1 MYIGALAAATGST
14 PRAIRLYEAMQ
25 LLQVRRQGQYRIYD
39 QSHIEFVQLIKQAQS
54 LGVQLS
60 ELQQLRRP
68 NNQLDWP
75 ALHQL
80 LAKKYQALVQQIN
93 QQQAELQRI
102 AYYQQLIADCVAAE
116 QTAVAGC
123 GNALVHVQQSA
134 DSRAHNKA

>member
-39 QSHIEFVQLIKQAQS
+39 QSHIEFVLLIKQAQS

-68 NNQLDWP
+68 DNQLDWP
-75 ALHQL
+75 ALQQL
-80 LAKKYQALVQQIN
+80 LMEKYRALEQKISLQQL
-93 QQQAELQRI
+93 ELQRI
-102 AYYQQLIADCVAAE
+102 AYYQQLIADCVA
-116 QTAVAGC
+116 TAQPAGVIC
-123 GNALVHVQQSA
+123 SDESSTIQFTALNSA
-134 DSRAHNKA
+134 

>member
-14 PRAIRLYEAMQ
+14 ARAIRLYESMQ
-25 LLQVRRQGQYRIYD
+25 LLQVRRQGKYRVYD
-39 QSHIEFVQLIKQAQS
+39 QSHVEFVQLIKQAQR

-80 LAKKYQALVQQIN
+80 LTKKYQALARHIS
-93 QQQAELQRI
+93 QQQTELQRI
-102 AYYQQLIADCVAAE
+102 AYYQQLIADCVASDLS
-116 QTAVAGC
+116 AVAVC
-123 GNALVHVQQSA
+123 GEELLHAQQSA
-134 DSRAHNKA
+134 DDRTQQKA